1 MERHQNYR
9 ENNIIIY
16 YIIVYSSLPSQI
28 WILQHDNPF
37 FPWGTNL
44 IISQSFVFTA
54 DICCE
59 DGAAEMTAG
68 SRGGKK
74 TTTPSTPNSK
84 RFGWN
89 QSFASPLLTPLNY
102 SLRAEDK
109 QSLLATIVLLI
120 SPSNITDNKKRA
132 EGEAQTPPSPFFSLF
147 YLQINQ

>member
-1 MERHQNYR
+1 MWSVFLNPHIYSGPYMERHQNYR

-16 YIIVYSSLPSQI
+16 YIFVYSSLPSQI

-59 DGAAEMTAG
+59 DGASEMTAG

-74 TTTPSTPNSK
+74 TTTPLHPEQQTLWLESK
-84 RFGWN
+84 LR
-89 QSFASPLLTPLNY
+89 LTP
-102 SLRAEDK
+102 AD
-109 QSLLATIVLLI
+109 
-120 SPSNITDNKKRA
+120 
-132 EGEAQTPPSPFFSLF
+132 TPELF
-147 YLQINQ
+147 T